1 MAGVNIQISEQG
13 LKRANQI
20 LHSLQADTSKV
31 TARVVNRVMDGMRT
45 DAVSETS
52 QKYYVTA
59 GQVRKSLTFK
69 KANAGSLTGEMISR
83 SKRHLL
89 GDYKISPTSPSKG
102 KNTIIKAAVKKEG
115 G

>member
-52 QKYYVTA
+52 QKYYVKAKDVRSSITFRKATA
-59 GQVRKSLTFK
+59 GNLM
-69 KANAGSLTGEMISR
+69 GEMISR
-83 SKRHLL
+83 GKRHNLA
-89 GDYKISPTSPSKG
+89 DYQ
-102 KNTIIKAAVKKEG
+102 
-115 G
+115 